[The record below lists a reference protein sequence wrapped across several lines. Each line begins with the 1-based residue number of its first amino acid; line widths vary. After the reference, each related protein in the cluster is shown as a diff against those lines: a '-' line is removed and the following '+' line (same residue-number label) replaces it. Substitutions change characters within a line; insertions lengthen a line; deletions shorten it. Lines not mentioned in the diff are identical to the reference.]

1 MLEDIKQKIFE
12 YKYQIGG
19 IIIFLIV
26 SGIYE
31 YYMNNKNKDIKQE
44 KLVENDKS
52 IQDELQKLK
61 QELVLQKKNNSI
73 L

>member
-1 MLEDIKQKIFE
+1 MLEDIKQKIYE

-31 YYMNNKNKDIKQE
+31 YYMNNK
-44 KLVENDKS
+44 
-52 IQDELQKLK
+52 
-61 QELVLQKKNNSI
+61 KKRYKTRKIS
-73 L
+73 

>member
-31 YYMNNKNKDIKQE
+31 YYINNKNKDIKKE

>member
-1 MLEDIKQKIFE
+1 MLEDIKQTFFE